1 MSVFFP
7 KLNDEQ
13 QNSKLDQKEYLAPGN
28 VEKLDDLVNFI
39 IFIEKY
45 LVFSVFLV
53 RGKSEK
59 IESIQFANS
68 SGISC

>member
-1 MSVFFP
+1 MSVFFS
-7 KLNDEQ
+7 KLCDEQ
-13 QNSKLDQKEYLAPGN
+13 QNSKLHQKEYLVLGN
-28 VEKLDDLVNFI
+28 LGKIDDLVNFI

-59 IESIQFANS
+59 IESIHFGES
-68 SGISC
+68 SGLSC